1 MQELELIADYG
12 CVVGEGPMWHPLEGR
27 VYWVDI
33 VTGRLFRYDPV
44 SGKHE
49 QVYEAGEAIGGFT
62 VQADGALLLFMAR
75 GAIKTWRDGQVT
87 TIIDEIPEER
97 HTRFND
103 VVADPVGRVYGG
115 TMATADRPGRL
126 YRVDLDGSLTV
137 MLDDVGIPN
146 GMDFTPDL
154 SQMYFTDSAR
164 QAIYLFDYDQATG
177 TLSNQRVWV
186 RTPPDRGVPDGLTV
200 DSQGYVWSA
209 RWDDGALYRYAPTGE
224 VDRRIE
230 FPARKVSSVIF
241 GGPDYSDLYV
251 TTAGGDNKPVEGAGA
266 GALFRLRP
274 GVQGRPPFLSRIRL

>member
-1 MQELELIADYG
+1 MRELELIADYG
-12 CVVGEGPMWHPLEGR
+12 CVVGEGPMWHPLEQR
-27 VYWVDI
+27 VYWLDI
-33 VTGRLFRYDPV
+33 VTGRLFRYDPA
-44 SGKHE
+44 SGQHE

-87 TIIDEIPEER
+87 AVIDEIPEER

-103 VVADPVGRVYGG
+103 VVADPVGRVYAG

-126 YRVDLDGSLTV
+126 YRLDPDGTLTV
-137 MLDDVGIPN
+137 TLDDVGIPN

-230 FPARKVSSVIF
+230 FPAQKVSSAIF
-241 GGPDYSDLYV
+241 GGPNYSHLYV
-251 TTAGGDNKPVEGAGA
+251 TTAGGDNKPVEGPGA

>member
-12 CVVGEGPMWHPLEGR
+12 CVVGEGPMWHPLEQR
-27 VYWVDI
+27 VYWLDI
-33 VTGRLFRYDPV
+33 VTGRLFRYDPA
-44 SGKHE
+44 SGQHE

-87 TIIDEIPEER
+87 TVIDEIPEER

-103 VVADPVGRVYGG
+103 VVADPVGRVYAG
-115 TMATADRPGRL
+115 TMAAADRPGRL
-126 YRVDLDGSLTV
+126 YRLDPDGTLTV
-137 MLDDVGIPN
+137 ILDDVGIPN

-154 SQMYFTDSAR
+154 TRMYFTDSTQR
-164 QAIYLFDYDQATG
+164 AIYLFDYDRATG
-177 TLSNQRVWV
+177 ALDNQRVWIE
-186 RTPPDRGVPDGLTV
+186 TPPDRGVPDGLTV

-230 FPARKVSSVIF
+230 FPARKVSSAIF

-251 TTAGGDNKPVEGAGA
+251 TTAGGDSKPVEGPGA
-266 GALFRLRP
+266 GALFRLRSD
-274 GVQGRPPFLSRIRL
+274 VRGRPPFLSRIGL